1 MIPYFSIRC
10 GLVSMKLPRLIEK
23 LLLADSYNLYN
34 LYNLCN
40 LRARETNH
48 PHDRRDRGKG

>member
-23 LLLADSYNLYN
+23 LQEIRKLPG
-34 LYNLCN
+34 
-40 LRARETNH
+40 EE
-48 PHDRRDRGKG
+48 RDVFAVGLP